1 MSGAQLPANLSTEMV
16 REISER
22 RDEPEWLLDARLDAL
37 SALDSLD
44 LPDVIQTPGRR
55 WTNLEALDFGSL
67 VDPLN
72 QADETERTSDEGV
85 EVLTF
90 AEAIDEHPDLVESAF
105 GSTIDPTENYLTA
118 LSAALF
124 TTGTVVYVP
133 EGVDAEDVTVRAEM
147 NSRSLF
153 SHTLVIAEE
162 SSSVTIL
169 ESIESGE
176 GETRSASEPSSGQ
189 SPRDAVDAES
199 RYFSNLVEI
208 DAGENAYVQYG
219 SLQDLEED
227 TYSYSLK
234 RADVGVYGT
243 VNWIEGNLG
252 SRLTRSDV
260 ESELNGDSAETK
272 IVGAFFGHD
281 DQHFDVN
288 ARVWHNAENTTADLV
303 TRGVLDDQARSVYEG
318 VQDVGRDA
326 WNTSSYQREN
336 TLMLSDESEADA
348 SPKLIIHNHDTEASH
363 SATVGQV
370 DQEDLFYMIS
380 RSLDPLQARNLLV
393 EGFFVP
399 VLEEIAVDEFREDLR
414 ALVAERLA

>member
-1 MSGAQLPANLSTEMV
+1 MSGVQLPANLSEETV
-16 REISER
+16 REISDA
-22 RDEPEWLLDARLDAL
+22 RDEPEWLLEARLDAL
-37 SALDSLD
+37 DALSDLD

-55 WTNLEALDFGSL
+55 WTNLEALDFESL
-67 VDPLN
+67 VDPLD
-72 QADETERTSDEGV
+72 QADVTERTAAEGV
-85 EVLTF
+85 EVLTLT
-90 AEAIDEHPDLVESAF
+90 EALDRHPDLVESAF
-105 GSTIDPTENYLTA
+105 GSTVDLEVNYLTA

-153 SHTLVIAEE
+153 SHTLVVTEE

-169 ESIESGE
+169 ESIESGDE
-176 GETRSASEPSSGQ
+176 VDD
-189 SPRDAVDAES
+189 DA

-208 DAGENAYVQYG
+208 DAGENSYVQYG
-219 SLQDLEED
+219 SLQDLDED
-227 TYSYSLK
+227 TYTYSLK
-234 RADVGVYGT
+234 RADVGTYAT

-260 ESELNGDSAETK
+260 ESELNGDSSETK
-272 IVGAFFGHD
+272 IVGAFFGHGG
-281 DQHFDVN
+281 QHFDVN

-303 TRGVLDDQARSVYEG
+303 TRGVLDDEARSVYEG
-318 VQDVGRDA
+318 VQDVGREA

-336 TLMLSDESEADA
+336 TLMLSDDSEADA

-370 DQEDLFYMIS
+370 DKEDLFYMVS
-380 RSLDPLQARNLLV
+380 RAVPDRQARNMLV

-399 VLEEIAVDEFREDLR
+399 VLEEIEVNEFRDDLE
-414 ALVAERLA
+414 ALIAARLG

>member
-153 SHTLVIAEE
+153 SHTLVIAEK

-169 ESIESGE
+169 ESIESEDGKA
-176 GETRSASEPSSGQ
+176 RSESSSGR

-243 VNWIEGNLG
+243 GNWIEGNLG